1 MIVASLRTRE
11 GELDLHREITT
22 KFFDILR
29 QHHLFLKPSKCT
41 FEAPEIDFLGLRL
54 TRSRITITLDKI
66 NTITEW
72 PRTPQNLKDL
82 RKVLGVLG
90 YQRPFIP
97 NFAPLARPLTALLK
111 KNAEFVWTPDCAHAL
126 DILIKVVASHPVLVA
141 PNQDCQFE
149 LEVDASQYALGAIL
163 WQ

>member
-1 MIVASLRTRE
+1 MDDCGIFMHE

-22 KFFDILR
+22 KFFDILW

-54 TRSRITITLDKI
+54 TKNGITIAPDKI

-72 PRTPQNLKDL
+72 PRTPRNLKDL
-82 RKVLGVLG
+82 CKVLGVLG

-97 NFAPLARPLTALLK
+97 NFAALA
-111 KNAEFVWTPDCAHAL
+111 
-126 DILIKVVASHPVLVA
+126 
-141 PNQDCQFE
+141 
-149 LEVDASQYALGAIL
+149 
-163 WQ
+163 